1 MLRNS
6 SAGPVRSI
14 SQLFAWALVGSLL
27 VTDVLW
33 CLLRGLS
40 VSGVWIVAGCT
51 CILLAVSAVY
61 RRRSRC
67 IMDWTEGMALWIA
80 FSAAGCVFSYLCATC
95 AMPLHD
101 DVLANIDRAAGFDW
115 QLWRETLLGRPLLHS
130 VLAAAYGSLFAQILF
145 SVFFFPARGLT
156 GRGRELFLLA
166 ALTLLPTASISAL
179 YPVVGPLTGAPYM
192 PDLLALRAEGPREFE
207 LLRMQG
213 IIQMPSYHTI
223 LAILFTYA
231 YRGTGTI
238 GWGIAGLNV
247 IMLPSIP
254 PIGGHYL
261 ADMIAG
267 GAIAVLFILG
277 SRWRSMRFQ
286 TAPAPV
292 RPSTQAVQRS

>member
-1 MLRNS
+1 
-6 SAGPVRSI
+6 
-14 SQLFAWALVGSLL
+14 
-27 VTDVLW
+27 
-33 CLLRGLS
+33 
-40 VSGVWIVAGCT
+40 
-51 CILLAVSAVY
+51 
-61 RRRSRC
+61 
-67 IMDWTEGMALWIA
+67 
-80 FSAAGCVFSYLCATC
+80 VFY
-95 AMPLHD
+95 
-101 DVLANIDRAAGFDW
+101 
-115 QLWRETLLGRPLLHS
+115 
-130 VLAAAYGSLFAQILF
+130 
-145 SVFFFPARGLT
+145 FPARDLT
-156 GRGRELFLLA
+156 ERGRELFLLA
-166 ALTLLPTASISAL
+166 ALTLLAAASISAL
-179 YPVVGPLTGAPYM
+179 YPVVGPWSGAPYM
-192 PDLLALRAEGPREFE
+192 PELLALRAEGPWEFE

-238 GWGIAGLNV
+238 GWGIAGLNA

-286 TAPAPV
+286 TARELV